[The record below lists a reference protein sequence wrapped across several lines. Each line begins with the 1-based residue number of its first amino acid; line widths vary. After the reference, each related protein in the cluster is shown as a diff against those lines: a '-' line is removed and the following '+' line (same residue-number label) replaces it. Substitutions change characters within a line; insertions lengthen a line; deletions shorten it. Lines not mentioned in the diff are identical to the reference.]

1 MLFLDALRRAG
12 RYLAWAVVFS
22 ALAALAMFVRS
33 SAIEPVYVS
42 EVVLRAVP
50 GEADSTAAS
59 VLGRA
64 TAAASDEEVRSA
76 VVLGERLIIEV
87 DASAGDEAAK
97 RATATAGDV
106 SDAVAAA
113 SLRRLDASIAQQRQT
128 VADLEGA
135 LQAAPPEARPDLER
149 RFTAATNT
157 LLELE
162 ATSPD
167 RLELASA
174 PTVPRS
180 PVAPTPVRD
189 AAAAFAV
196 VLAATSLVAVVV
208 AARTDRFLRGR
219 IGADVARLTGSP
231 LLAVVAGDEEQRR
244 EAVAAVRG
252 ALLLLP
258 DVERLRTLAVATP
271 DAGPAASSL
280 AWSLAESVAVLDA
293 VVVAVDANL
302 RAPRL
307 HTLADRE
314 RSPGLSDVLLG
325 SEPLEAVVQEGQP
338 GFVGAGTAVDDPMSL
353 LTTGDLG
360 PVIESIDAEL
370 VIVDLPAALRYGD
383 AMAVAPAVDATVVV
397 IDPRRSRRRDLAD
410 LVRQLRLVGAQVVG
424 VVAVV
429 AT

>member
-1 MLFLDALRRAG
+1 MLFLDALRRAA

-22 ALAALAMFVRS
+22 VLAALAMFVRS
-33 SAIEPVYVS
+33 SAMEPVYVS
-42 EVVLRAVP
+42 EVVLQAVP
-50 GEADSTAAS
+50 GEEGSTAAS

-64 TAAASDEEVRSA
+64 AAAATEEEVRSA
-76 VVLGERLIIEV
+76 VVLGERLVIEV
-87 DASAGDEAAK
+87 DASASDEAAK
-97 RATATAGDV
+97 RATAAAGGV

-113 SLRRLDASIAQQRQT
+113 SLRRLDAAIAQQRQT

-135 LQAAPPEARPDLER
+135 LQAAAPETRADLEQ
-149 RFTAATNT
+149 RFTDATNA

-167 RLELASA
+167 RLELAAA

-180 PVAPTPVRD
+180 PVAPTPMRD
-189 AAAAFAV
+189 AVAAFAV
-196 VLAATSLVAVVV
+196 VLAVTSLAAVVV

-231 LLAVVAGDEEQRR
+231 LLAVVAGDEDQRR

-258 DVERLRTLAVATP
+258 ELERLRTLAVATP

-280 AWSLAESVAVLDA
+280 VWSLAESVASLDA

-302 RAPRL
+302 RSPRL
-307 HTLADRE
+307 HSLADRE
-314 RSPGLSDVLLG
+314 RSPGLTDVLTG
-325 SEPLEAVVQEGQP
+325 QDSLEEVVQDGRP
-338 GFVGAGTAVDDPMSL
+338 GFVGAGSAVDDPMSL
-353 LTTGDLG
+353 LTTGDLR
-360 PVIESIDAEL
+360 PMIETIDAEL

-397 IDPRRSRRRDLAD
+397 IDPRRTRRRDLAD

-429 AT
+429 TT